1 MTQNQRWR
9 VFQLVI
15 KIRVYQSK
23 RVEITAVQSPK
34 NVQRQTNIKYKL
46 ENRKRNFRWEMFVRH
61 DNKSGLS
68 FLCQQFRSVLH
79 LEDRVGT

>member
-23 RVEITAVQSPK
+23 RVEITAVKSPK
-34 NVQRQTNIKYKL
+34 KVERQINIKYKL
-46 ENRKRNFRWEMFVRH
+46 ENRKRNFRWKLFVRH
-61 DNKSGLS
+61 GNKSGLS
-68 FLCQQFRSVLH
+68 FLCQHFPSGLR
-79 LEDRVGT
+79 LEHRVGT